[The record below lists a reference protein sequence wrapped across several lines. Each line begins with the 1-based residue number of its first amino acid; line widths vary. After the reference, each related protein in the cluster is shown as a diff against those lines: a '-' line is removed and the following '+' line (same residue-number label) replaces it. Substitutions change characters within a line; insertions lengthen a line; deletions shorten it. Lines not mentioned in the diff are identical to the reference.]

1 MEGLDHIRGL
11 LAASLPRRVKNPL
24 RSPGLKLR
32 GRSGHPQPRRLVDK
46 LSDSVLG
53 CYLWRFCLILAWR
66 AACFGYPMNSSLPS
80 MNIAGVIGALYLTA
94 SSGSSVTSIT
104 LQARSGTSAFIPS
117 STETTFSLTS
127 RGVQHDA
134 IRTSTFNPDHHWVAR
149 GMFVFLDLS
158 SDAPEPTGT

>member
-53 CYLWRFCLILAWR
+53 CYLWRLSLILARR

-94 SSGSSVTSIT
+94 SSGSSLSVIT
-104 LQARSGTSAFIPS
+104 IHAVSGTARFTSSAH
-117 STETTFSLTS
+117 E
-127 RGVQHDA
+127 
-134 IRTSTFNPDHHWVAR
+134 STFA
-149 GMFVFLDLS
+149 LTL
-158 SDAPEPTGT
+158 